1 MLMMMWLMMMSM
13 LIAGMFVPMIMAV
26 VMDCDV
32 YRDFKNCEHAVLL
45 VRMVLTVIIGTESV
59 LSEN

>member
-1 MLMMMWLMMMSM
+1 MMMSM
-13 LIAGMFVPMIMAV
+13 LIAGMFVTMIMAV